1 MKYGKFLPENGTIG
15 FVAPS
20 FGCNIEPY
28 KSAFANAKKI
38 WTNAGY
44 SLSLGPNVYEGCGIG
59 ISNTP
64 EKCAQEFNEWYK
76 KENVDVLISCGGG
89 ELMCEILEY
98 IDFEK
103 LRQAE
108 PKWFMG
114 YSDNTNLIF
123 LLATLC
129 DTAAIYGPC
138 AAAFGM
144 EPWHE
149 SLKDAM
155 NVLTGMCK
163 KVHNYDKWEKEGLKT
178 DENPLVPYNVTEKF
192 QLHTWTKEN
201 GLLSAEIKTES
212 SNEKK
217 SGNMESS
224 QNLDNVTGTIDNL
237 LEKERYVSS
246 EIFVKGRLLGGCL
259 DCLATL
265 CGTKFDKVAEFNE
278 KYEKDGV
285 LWFLEACDLNV
296 MGIRRAL
303 WQLDEAGWF
312 KNTKGFLIGRPYCY
326 GEEFFGLDQYKAV
339 VDILSKYNV
348 PIIMDLDIGH
358 LPPMMPL
365 VCGSVAEATVKDNSI
380 IIDMEY
386 K

>member
-15 FVAPS
+15 FVATS
-20 FGCNIEPY
+20 FGCNLEPY
-28 KSAFANAKKI
+28 QSAFANAKKT

-64 EKCAQEFNEWYK
+64 EKCAQEFNEWYE
-76 KENVDVLISCGGG
+76 KEDVDVLISCGGG

-98 IDFEK
+98 VDFEK
-103 LRQAE
+103 LRQSE
-108 PKWFMG
+108 PKWLMG

-123 LLATLC
+123 LRATLC

-155 NVLTGMCK
+155 NMLTGMCK

-178 DENPLVPYNVTEKF
+178 EENPLVPYNVTEKF
-192 QLHTWTKEN
+192 QLHTWTKET
-201 GLLSAEIKTES
+201 GLLSAEIKTGNSNQENLES
-212 SNEKK
+212 
-217 SGNMESS
+217 
-224 QNLDNVTGTIDNL
+224 VTGAIGSL
-237 LEKERYVSS
+237 SEKERHISS
-246 EIFVKGRLLGGCL
+246 EISVKGRLLGGCL

-278 KYEKDGV
+278 KYEEDGV

-303 WQLDEAGWF
+303 WQLDAAGWF
-312 KNTKGFLIGRPYCY
+312 KNAKGFLIGRPYCF

-365 VCGSVAEATVKDNSI
+365 VCGSVAEARVKDNSI
-380 IIDMEY
+380 TIDMEY